1 MLLALKFVSAKS
13 KFMICSDSLSW
24 LLAIES
30 CKTQNPL
37 ILKKN
42 VEIDKSLVASGKHT
56 IFTVSNCFIPYTDF
70 KPFIM
75 KHI

>member
-1 MLLALKFVSAKS
+1 
-13 KFMICSDSLSW
+13 MICSDSLSW

-42 VEIDKSLVASGKHT
+42 VEIDKSLVAFGKHA